1 VDGSHGT
8 VTERGMPRSM
18 DHKELQRQVQQ
29 LAQLD
34 FDVKEW
40 ALSVDKIF
48 KDFESQK
55 ITEAEC
61 SDYLKEMDLTNRIE
75 HLKRVQENLQK
86 LLATWA

>member
-1 VDGSHGT
+1 
-8 VTERGMPRSM
+8 M

-34 FDVKEW
+34 FNVKEW
-40 ALSVDKIF
+40 ALSVDQIF

-55 ITEAEC
+55 ITELEC
-61 SDYLKEMDLTNRIE
+61 SDFLKEMDLTNRIE

>member
-1 VDGSHGT
+1 
-8 VTERGMPRSM
+8 M

-34 FDVKEW
+34 FNVKEW
-40 ALSVDKIF
+40 AQSVDQIF

-55 ITEAEC
+55 ITELEC

>member
-1 VDGSHGT
+1 
-8 VTERGMPRSM
+8 M

-34 FDVKEW
+34 FNVKEW
-40 ALSVDKIF
+40 AQSVDQIF

>member
-1 VDGSHGT
+1 
-8 VTERGMPRSM
+8 M

-34 FDVKEW
+34 FNVKEW
-40 ALSVDKIF
+40 AQSVDQIF

-55 ITEAEC
+55 ITELEC
-61 SDYLKEMDLTNRIE
+61 SDFLKEMDLTNRIE

>member
-1 VDGSHGT
+1 
-8 VTERGMPRSM
+8 M

-40 ALSVDKIF
+40 AQSVDQIF

-55 ITEAEC
+55 ITELEC

-75 HLKRVQENLQK
+75 HLKRVQENLQN